1 MNGFRMSAA
10 GTRDRIVELADEL
23 FYAGGFDSTSFAD
36 IADAVKISR
45 GNFYYHF
52 KTKDEILQA
61 VIDRRMAE
69 RRTMMDRWESE
80 GASPRECIGRFID
93 ILIVNQP
100 KIMAHGCPI
109 GTLCA
114 ELAKLDHAQ
123 KNDAAGLF
131 TLFRNWLR
139 SQFEKAGC
147 GDASDDLAMHL
158 LMRSQGV
165 ASLANAFGDE
175 AFVRREVDAMHAW
188 LEARIGE
195 AGSIPS

>member
-1 MNGFRMSAA
+1 MSAA
-10 GTRDRIVELADEL
+10 QTRDRIVALADEL

-52 KTKDEILQA
+52 RTKDEILQA
-61 VIDRRMAE
+61 VIARRLAE
-69 RRTMMDRWESE
+69 RRAMMERWEDE
-80 GASPRECIGRFID
+80 AASPRDCIGRFID
-93 ILIVNQP
+93 ILIVNQR

-114 ELAKLDHAQ
+114 ELAKLNHARQ
-123 KNDAAGLF
+123 DEAAGLF
-131 TLFRNWLR
+131 TLFRDWLR
-139 SQFEKAGC
+139 AQFQKAGC

-175 AFVRREVDAMHAW
+175 DFVRREVDAMHAW
-188 LEARIGE
+188 LDARIGE
-195 AGSIPS
+195 SGSIRS